1 MNPENIK
8 AFFFDLDGTL
18 MDSEI
23 AWFKALQESLKLYG
37 VDIPNEYAIEIYGQD
52 WNEVYSHINTMFSEQ
67 IPSIKTLKKDTL
79 YCYQKK
85 DSSDMIIQ
93 ESKDLLVKLSKDFHV
108 AIVSGAS
115 NGTIRTC
122 IGVMDISKHVDFY
135 IGYDE
140 YSRPKPNPECY
151 LLAADRAG
159 VLSEECV
166 VFEDSEVGI
175 CSAKEAGMFCV
186 ALARSQNAFLNH
198 SRADMILSSLDQ
210 FDIADC
216 VI

>member
-1 MNPENIK
+1 MNPKNIK

-23 AWFKALQESLKLYG
+23 AWFKALQEALKLYG
-37 VDIPNEYAIEIYGQD
+37 VSLLNEYSIEIYGRD
-52 WNEVYSHINTMFSEQ
+52 WNEVYNRISAMFAEQ
-67 IPSIKTLKKDTL
+67 VPSIKTLKSDAL
-79 YCYQKK
+79 HCYQQK

-93 ESKDLLVKLSKDFHV
+93 ESKDLLVRLSKDFHI

-115 NGTIRTC
+115 NGTIRDC
-122 IGVMDISKHVDFY
+122 IGIMDISKQVDFY

-140 YSRPKPNPECY
+140 YSRPKPSPECY
-151 LLAADRAG
+151 QLAADRAG
-159 VLSEECV
+159 VLPEECV

-186 ALARSQNAFLNH
+186 ALFRRQNSFLNH
-198 SRADMILSSLDQ
+198 SHADMILSSLDQ

-216 VI
+216 IS